1 MKKLCLLVILAFS
14 VEPMM
19 AQSDDYHQFF
29 TDECLRVDYELV
41 GNREGE
47 TAVLKELKTQGVWAG
62 PKRVSTELA
71 ELGNYRISVADSAT
85 GKLLYSNGFSS
96 LFNEWQQTPE
106 ATTTTASFYHV
117 SLVPMP
123 RRTVLFRLERT
134 NYDKPGN
141 SLISEFFKLENRH
154 RLFGRGLHRRPNG

>member
-62 PKRVSTELA
+62 PKLVCA
-71 ELGNYRISVADSAT
+71 EPAQLGNYRISVVDSAT

-96 LFNEWQQTPE
+96 LFNEWQQSSE
-106 ATTTTASFYHV
+106 ALTSALCQCRAAPCFSALSAPIMTSPAI
-117 SLVPMP
+117 L
-123 RRTVLFRLERT
+123 
-134 NYDKPGN
+134 
-141 SLISEFFKLENRH
+141 
-154 RLFGRGLHRRPNG
+154 